1 MRLLAVILPPTGE
14 CLFEHEATWKKT
26 AEVRG
31 GERQKKTEHAS
42 EREREEKREEGNLH
56 WARAVKGPAVQRN
69 DTMKRMVTRAAASLG
84 SPGFARS

>member
-1 MRLLAVILPPTGE
+1 MEENSR
-14 CLFEHEATWKKT
+14 
-26 AEVRG
+26 
-31 GERQKKTEHAS
+31 GERWRETEKDRAC
-42 EREREEKREEGNLH
+42 ERTREREEKREEGNLH

>member
-1 MRLLAVILPPTGE
+1 MEENSR
-14 CLFEHEATWKKT
+14 
-26 AEVRG
+26 
-31 GERQKKTEHAS
+31 GERWRETEKEHAS